1 MGLTDRDI
9 DTKKLMFGADWIEVR
24 TERMYGDTVD
34 AQKAAARNRVVKVK
48 DTDKDAKDESAAVR
62 IEFDISEFNLA
73 LVTAMTV
80 AWSDD
85 APITTDNYRLVPD
98 RIVQEVLIEI
108 LGVVLDEE
116 DEKDLEKASSSQ
128 SDQEE
133 ESSS

>member
-1 MGLTDRDI
+1 MGLTDRDV
-9 DTKKLMFGADWIEVR
+9 DTKRLVFDEDWIEVR

-34 AQKAAARNRVVKVK
+34 AQKAAARNRSAEDVA
-48 DTDKDAKDESAAVR
+48 DGSAAGR

-73 LVTAMTV
+73 LVVAMTT

-85 APITTDNYRLVPD
+85 APITTENYRLVPD
-98 RIVQEVLIEI
+98 DIVQEVLVEI
-108 LGVVLDEE
+108 LGVVPDEE